1 MDELEKVKLVAA
13 AWREQAHMMLDQIVT
28 MGAQAQI
35 AAEENEPQDDD
46 SES

>member
-13 AWREQAHMMLDQIVT
+13 AWREQAHAMLDQIVT

-35 AAEENEPQDDD
+35 AAEETEPEVED
-46 SES
+46 